1 MASCTASADAGAGT
15 DTVRTMITVGQPAPE
30 FTLPD
35 HTGSPVSLADHLGHR
50 VLLWWY
56 PKASTP
62 G

>member
-1 MASCTASADAGAGT
+1 MLSP
-15 DTVRTMITVGQPAPE
+15 GQPAPA

-35 HTGSPVSLADHLGHR
+35 QHGNQVSLSDFGGR
-50 VLLWWY
+50 WVLLWWY